1 MAKIFSIDYISIVHL
16 MVHRILADIFVWSSQ
31 TIIYLQICCWQRE
44 GVISDFLKMKQVF
57 MFTFIKVHGHE
68 LILKCSLI
76 IIINFISQTWQIKS
90 VYQIWKKSLYLEKYS
105 GLFRYLLPLHCTWR
119 CAYQD
124 RVEPA
129 CTGPPV
135 FYTQESPQ
143 VASIKEKVSTI
154 IER

>member
-1 MAKIFSIDYISIVHL
+1 MAVILTIYYISIVHL
-16 MVHRILADIFVWSSQ
+16 IAQVIVADIFVWSSQ
-31 TIIYLQICCWQRE
+31 TYIYSQIYYWQKE
-44 GVISDFLKMKQVF
+44 EVISDFLKMFQVF
-57 MFTFIKVHGHE
+57 MFTFITVRGRG
-68 LILKCSLI
+68 LILRFLHMNLI
-76 IIINFISQTWQIKS
+76 TSISQTWQIKS

-143 VASIKEKVSTI
+143 LWFLAWIV
-154 IER
+154 